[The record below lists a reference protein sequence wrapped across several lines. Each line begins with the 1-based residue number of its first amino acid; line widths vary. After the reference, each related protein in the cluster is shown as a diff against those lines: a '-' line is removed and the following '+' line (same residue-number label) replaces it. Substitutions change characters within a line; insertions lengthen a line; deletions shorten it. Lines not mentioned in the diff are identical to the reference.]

1 MFQKVAT
8 IPNGMEIGEED
19 EYRWLT
25 RRSDTLS
32 VFVPRLTTL
41 TFWILGI
48 SLNRMNPRVSGSA
61 TSLRRLWT
69 EYKQLTSGGLS
80 YEIALN
86 LIDTI

>member
-1 MFQKVAT
+1 MS
-8 IPNGMEIGEED
+8 IDGL
-19 EYRWLT
+19 WT

-32 VFVPRLTTL
+32 VFVPSHLQRSPKFE
-41 TFWILGI
+41 FWILGI